1 MKQVSNQ
8 ISSDHP
14 NIPNILN
21 IWPTLFCSPCTCIL
35 AGGDAQR
42 EPGLARPTQLCS
54 SGEESLSSEHGRFI
68 FLGRNFL
75 NVTKS
80 GQHVKKIL
88 FANIKERN
96 VARWTRETVPPHRS
110 LMCLKRTWKW
120 WSTRPSST
128 HPPRWQPPTW
138 LLVYNFFLQQDYFE
152 NFDGSQYLPRPWLR
166 TVYPRD

>member
-21 IWPTLFCSPCTCIL
+21 IWPTLFCSPCTRIL

-42 EPGLARPTQLCS
+42 EPGLARPTQLRS

-80 GQHVKKIL
+80 GQYVKKIL
-88 FANIKERN
+88 FANIKEKKPCK
-96 VARWTRETVPPHRS
+96 VDTRDRPAPQITYVPQENLEVVKHTAILHP
-110 LMCLKRTWKW
+110 
-120 WSTRPSST
+120 STEVK
-128 HPPRWQPPTW
+128 
-138 LLVYNFFLQQDYFE
+138 LVPE
-152 NFDGSQYLPRPWLR
+152 SH
-166 TVYPRD
+166 T